1 MMTRVSR
8 RLKAF
13 SSLLASLFVL
23 TACTIAPNG
32 VSSDPNFVPLTD
44 SVGIIISD
52 DHIQKPQF
60 TFGEHFSVP
69 MIVDERI
76 VGSWS
81 FTQGM
86 VNVALLSDGTATTTT
101 PSYNTRS
108 GRWLWMAGN
117 IIGILYTN
125 GQFEIMRFDNVEQEL
140 WMVTIYSEYD
150 VVPASF
156 LAVKVD
162 NQFEDNINV
171 HYQKDSVGPSY
182 PFWRVV
188 RR

>member
-1 MMTRVSR
+1 MTIVLRK
-8 RLKAF
+8 LKVF
-13 SSLLASLFVL
+13 FSLLASLLVL
-23 TACTIAPNG
+23 TACTVTPNG
-32 VSSDPNFVPLTD
+32 VSSDPNFIPLTD
-44 SVGIIISD
+44 SVGIIISG

-60 TFGEHFSVP
+60 TFGEYFSIP

-86 VNVALLSDGTATTTT
+86 VNVALSSDGTATTTT

-108 GRWLWMAGN
+108 GKWLWMAGN

-125 GQFEIMRFDNVEQEL
+125 GQFEIMRFDNLEENL
-140 WMVTIYSEYD
+140 WMVTIYSEYE
-150 VVPASF
+150 VRPASF
-156 LAVKVD
+156 LAVKVS

-171 HYQKDSVGPSY
+171 NEQRNDIGPPY

-188 RR
+188 RH